1 MKTKLF
7 ITCSSLL
14 TLVAFSG
21 CNKKD
26 EATPAA
32 PPASQSSQSGT
43 PDAAGAAGKSAQQV
57 SNAVAGA
64 KSTVDSAVNSAGDT
78 VNQLKDAA
86 PGGVNTALPSATLPT
101 ASTTPPATTPA
112 ASGNPQSLLGQATS
126 GLGNLS
132 QDQVVQ
138 GLKEALAKGLEKS
151 VANLGHDG
159 GFLTN
164 LNVKIP
170 VPEKM
175 QKVESIL
182 RTLKQDQLVDDF
194 VNTMNHAAEQ
204 AVPAAASVFAD
215 SLKQMSIDDA
225 KSILAGP
232 NDAATRYFQK
242 TTQTNLYTRFYP
254 IVQKA
259 TEKTGVTSNYKAVC
273 EKANAG
279 DSLGGF
285 GSSLVGKVFDKDS
298 LDIDAY
304 VTNKALDGLFKLI
317 ADEELKIRQNPVA
330 RTTETLQKVFGAI
343 KL

>member
-1 MKTKLF
+1 MNSKLVF
-7 ITCSSLL
+7 VSLSLL
-14 TLVAFSG
+14 TLIALSA

-26 EATPAA
+26 EAAPAA
-32 PPASQSSQSGT
+32 PPASQSSQSGN
-43 PDAAGAAGKSAQQV
+43 PDLAGAANKASQQV
-57 SNAVAGA
+57 SNAVDGA
-64 KSTVDSAVNSAGDT
+64 KSTVDSTVKSAGDT

-86 PGGVNTALPSATLPT
+86 PAGVNTVLPNATLPT
-101 ASTTPPATTPA
+101 ASTTPPATVPTSPDK
-112 ASGNPQSLLGQATS
+112 PQSLLDQATS
-126 GLGNLS
+126 GIGNLS

-151 VANLGHDG
+151 VANLGQDG

-175 QKVESIL
+175 KKVESVL
-182 RTLKQDQLVDDF
+182 RTLKQDKLVDDF
-194 VNTMNHAAEQ
+194 VTTMNHAAEQ
-204 AVPAAASVFAD
+204 AVPVAASVFAD
-215 SLKQMSIDDA
+215 ALKQMSIDDA
-225 KSILAGP
+225 KNILAGP

-242 TTQTNLYTRFYP
+242 TTQTNLYARFYP

-259 TEKTGVTSNYKAVC
+259 TEKTGVTSTYKAVC

-279 DSLGGF
+279 ESLGGF
-285 GSSLVGKVFDKDS
+285 GSSLVSKVFDKDS

-317 ADEELKIRQNPVA
+317 ADEELKIRQNPIA